1 MTLKQTIATLCLV
14 AFCGLGFSALAQGDD
29 ASPLAIESFPKT
41 LDKNCCDGL
50 ARIYDECGDQSAI
63 LNAAVAAARAQNKSV
78 LVVFGSEW
86 CIWCHVFDSYIH
98 GQRGMHD
105 YKWRAE
111 QDGELVHW
119 PMQEMMDEDIRKDAV
134 ALNRYVAEHFV
145 VAHIEAGADNGRQA
159 LEQIPARSTQ
169 SPPYCA
175 LTRKAVT
182 PGAFR
187 LAILLRDCKCAKV
200 VARNTVVITAPYC
213 LRSYRNWWQRK
224 PSRNSAEGR
233 GTRFW

>member
-41 LDKNCCDGL
+41 LDKNCGDGL

-145 VAHIEAGADNGRQA
+145 VAHIEAGADNGRQT
-159 LEQIPARSTQ
+159 LEQAGADTSTFYTIPAILRLDAQGRYTGRI
-169 SPPYCA
+169 PPSDLVEGLQVRESGGEEYRGYNRA
-175 LTRKAVT
+175 VLLAQLQKLVAEKA
-182 PGAFR
+182 
-187 LAILLRDCKCAKV
+187 
-200 VARNTVVITAPYC
+200 
-213 LRSYRNWWQRK
+213 K
-224 PSRNSAEGR
+224 P
-233 GTRFW
+233 